1 MELNNI
7 IKLLSVK
14 FSFDYNEAVEY
25 INIQNLD
32 TKLKDKS
39 NKDIINCDF
48 ELPYYGVIF
57 PERCKAIIF
66 NRGLL
71 TQCKEKTTEEVC
83 KKCIDLKYGLIYERQ
98 NYEIGKFVTKSGKP
112 EKPYI
117 EYLKKNNIS
126 AEMVEEKLGLE
137 NSKHF
142 ALVRESKVIKRCV
155 SSIDK
160 D

>member
-14 FSFDYNEAVEY
+14 FSFDYNKAVEY
-25 INIQNLD
+25 INTQNFD

-39 NKDIINCDF
+39 NKNTIEFDF

-71 TQCKEKTTEEVC
+71 TQCKEITKEKVC
-83 KKCIDLKYGLIYERQ
+83 KKCVDLKYGLIYERQ
-98 NYEIGKFVTKSGKP
+98 KYEIGKFVSKSGKA

-126 AEMVEEKLGLE
+126 AEMVEEKLGIENCVNFVLE
-137 NSKHF
+137 
-142 ALVRESKVIKRCV
+142 RESKVIKKCV
-155 SSIDK
+155 SCIDI